1 MITQE
6 GRTQMLDGVNF
17 CGIHHRLLVGTGH
30 AQIEGGDDFCTD
42 VVFTGYIDTGL
53 QFDMVNGE
61 AGYFFHK
68 ILHSAPC
75 STFAIALFL
84 CIVYTNF
91 MEKEIV
97 GKRKAFMKHSAE
109 YYIEHLEMEPHV
121 EGGYFKECLLEK
133 EDRDLWSSIYFM
145 LAKGEV
151 SHFHRLKSDEVWY
164 YHDGN
169 ALTIYMIDE
178 EGKLTA
184 AKLGL
189 DLEKGEVPQ
198 VLVPKGMIFGSAME
212 EEGFSLVGCMV
223 SPCFKYEEFELFDRK
238 ELLEKYPEH
247 REVILRLTRE

>member
-1 MITQE
+1 
-6 GRTQMLDGVNF
+6 MLDGMHF
-17 CGIHHRLLVGTGH
+17 RRIHHRLLVGTGH

-42 VVFTGYIDTGL
+42 VILTGYIDTGL